1 MTKIRMM
8 GDDKG
13 VVIYEDLG
21 VSCKGL
27 TKRVFIETIVE
38 GFNKRFHMNQ
48 GFNSSDNLHP
58 SQDWD
63 KSEPIMPDRYKL
75 VHKK

>member
-1 MTKIRMM
+1 MGDDGGVIMTKIRMM

-27 TKRVFIETIVE
+27 TKRNNCRRIQQEVSYEP
-38 GFNKRFHMNQ
+38 RF
-48 GFNSSDNLHP
+48 
-58 SQDWD
+58 
-63 KSEPIMPDRYKL
+63 
-75 VHKK
+75 